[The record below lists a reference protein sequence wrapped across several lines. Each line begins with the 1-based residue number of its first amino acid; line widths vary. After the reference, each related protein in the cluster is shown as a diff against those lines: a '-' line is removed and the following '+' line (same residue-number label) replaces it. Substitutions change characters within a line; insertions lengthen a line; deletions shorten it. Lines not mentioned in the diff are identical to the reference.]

1 MNAKVLS
8 ILTGLIIVGLVAAV
22 ILLQQNPST
31 VNNSSLNTQ
40 QVSDTSNEN
49 LNGSNTNSLP
59 TSFGNQ
65 NSTLTQQIT
74 RAEVAMNNTIDS
86 CYVIYNSNVY
96 KIPASWA
103 GDHPGG
109 RSEIINSC
117 GTDITE
123 AFNQGQHD
131 FDALQMLNTF
141 FIGELAN

>member
-8 ILTGLIIVGLVAAV
+8 ILTGSIIVGLVAAV

-74 RAEVAMNNTIDS
+74 RDEVAMNNTIDS

-96 KIPASWA
+96 KIPPSWA
-103 GDHPGG
+103 RDHPGG

-141 FIGELAN
+141 FIRELAN